1 MSASE
6 ADDEAKKL
14 EEDRTNSMG
23 FFNTAEAFRLSAIA
37 LEASKVK
44 IGHADKPIRVLTY
57 HALELYRTAMLR
69 QSHNTETIKRKFG
82 HDTKR
87 LMEEAEMFGF
97 AVTDEDRD
105 VLSRIADTEA
115 VIEAPP
121 ARRLAPKAPGAAD
134 GNDDEAEGQIDH
146 DDLADS
152 IDADGGGRPVLR
164 INRAFEC

>member
-23 FFNTAEAFRLSAIA
+23 FFNTAEAFRLSATA

-57 HALELYRTAMLR
+57 QALELYLKAMLR
-69 QSHNTETIKRKFG
+69 QSHNTETIKRRFG

-87 LMEEAEMFGF
+87 LMEEAEMSGF

-105 VLSRIADTEA
+105 VLSRIADTDA
-115 VIEAPP
+115 VIEARYIRTGAKNWPTLEEVK
-121 ARRLAPKAPGAAD
+121 RTCNNVRNSVGGFLLKSGVLVRLT
-134 GNDDEAEGQIDH
+134 
-146 DDLADS
+146 DS
-152 IDADGGGRPVLR
+152 R
-164 INRAFEC
+164 